1 MALSSELMQH
11 QFHFV
16 GKFLPV
22 FVFVFVRSDK
32 AEDMA
37 CTLTVHV

>member
-11 QFHFV
+11 QFRFV
-16 GKFLPV
+16 GKFLP
-22 FVFVFVRSDK
+22 VFVFVRSDK